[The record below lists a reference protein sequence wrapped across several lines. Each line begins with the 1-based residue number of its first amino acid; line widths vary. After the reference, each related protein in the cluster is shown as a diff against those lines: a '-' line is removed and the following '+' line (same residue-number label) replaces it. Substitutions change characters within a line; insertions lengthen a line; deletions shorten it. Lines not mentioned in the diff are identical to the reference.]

1 MNMHPRMASYT
12 IQAINDL
19 HVIILDD
26 LDETLPTVTNSADNV
41 IADIH
46 AKVGGLGSRRVFYRD
61 SSMRY
66 DELMHD
72 DGRFFGFAACGPNQ
86 QEFLKTQ
93 VA

>member
-1 MNMHPRMASYT
+1 MHSRMASYT
-12 IQAINDL
+12 IHAINDL

-26 LDETLPTVTNSADNV
+26 LDETLPTVTNSADSV

-46 AKVGGLGSRRVFYRD
+46 TKIGGLGSRSVFYRD

-66 DELMHD
+66 DELMHS
-72 DGRFFGFAACGPNQ
+72 GGKFSGFATCGPNQ
-86 QEFLKTQ
+86 QEFLKRQ